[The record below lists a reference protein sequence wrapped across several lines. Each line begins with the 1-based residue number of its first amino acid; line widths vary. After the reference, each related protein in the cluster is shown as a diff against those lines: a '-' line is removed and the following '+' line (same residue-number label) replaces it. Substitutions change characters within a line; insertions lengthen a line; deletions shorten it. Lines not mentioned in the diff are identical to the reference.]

1 MTPQTIVFGLIG
13 ALVALVGL
21 VMMAA
26 AKDDAFYVAGL
37 ILFVSFVL
45 YLFKLVRLH
54 FDREEARRR

>member
-13 ALVALVGL
+13 ALVALIGL

-26 AKDDAFYVAGL
+26 AEDDAFYVAGV